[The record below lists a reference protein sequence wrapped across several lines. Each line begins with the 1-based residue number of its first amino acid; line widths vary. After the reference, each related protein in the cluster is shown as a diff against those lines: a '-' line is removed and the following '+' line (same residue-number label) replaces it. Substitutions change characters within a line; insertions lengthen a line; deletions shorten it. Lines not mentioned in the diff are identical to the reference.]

1 MPEPG
6 LLNRSKTRDSHF
18 YQVRGQ
24 TDLTT
29 TDFAFMRCLKMKEF
43 SPLCV
48 YSTSELDN
56 SEIKKKKKNFL
67 WDGEVWKI
75 LSYDIEV
82 YSPNGRVANDGNSY
96 IPSALDIYFLS
107 YKYNDYFDLGLVI
120 LTFRFLNLQY
130 QQLITT

>member
-56 SEIKKKKKNFL
+56 SEIKKKKRRIFFEMEKF
-67 WDGEVWKI
+67 E
-75 LSYDIEV
+75 
-82 YSPNGRVANDGNSY
+82 
-96 IPSALDIYFLS
+96 
-107 YKYNDYFDLGLVI
+107 
-120 LTFRFLNLQY
+120 RFSHM
-130 QQLITT
+130 T